1 MLEAKRKTQLGL
13 QIQAQIDAGGNPF
26 DNTTLVVEIL
36 KRIIYSGVDG
46 RDKFL
51 LQGFPFEIE
60 QSTAFEANCAQLK
73 AIIYATAGGNGGTI
87 EVKGSDL
94 SGKSIETLFAKEF
107 RLKPM
112 Q

>member
-1 MLEAKRKTQLGL
+1 MLETKRKTKLGN

-26 DNTTLVVEIL
+26 DNTNLVVEVL

-46 RDKFL
+46 RDRFL

-73 AIIYATAGGNGGTI
+73 AIIYATAGGNGGTV

>member
-1 MLEAKRKTQLGL
+1 M
-13 QIQAQIDAGGNPF
+13 
-26 DNTTLVVEIL
+26 EIL

-60 QSTAFEANCAQLK
+60 QSTAFETTCAQLK

-87 EVKGSDL
+87 EVRGSDL